1 MIRELWAKRWRFSQG
16 LWDWVLDDGGYA
28 HMEKRGAQGGGLGE
42 REVHA
47 FHVVVTCID
56 ARSAST

>member
-28 HMEKRGAQGGGLGE
+28 HMEKRGAKG
-42 REVHA
+42 V
-47 FHVVVTCID
+47 D
-56 ARSAST
+56 